1 MAHSASVALGEVGQ
15 QSRFGFLF
23 LMLENVS
30 TFLLRLVL
38 TLISLVSS
46 VSSLSALIQL
56 FSSNRFQAS
65 LDSFGYLAF
74 CLLFLP
80 LPCCYFSFVASFFC
94 CLFVV
99 YCAVGNGLLVPLS
112 LTRLF
117 AFYLMDVFHLHVSF
131 SCYYFSRVDL
141 RLYNSERR
149 ELSTGRVCFV
159 KLWLSGPRSPQN
171 SRRS

>member
-65 LDSFGYLAF
+65 LDIFGYLAF

-80 LPCCYFSFVASFFC
+80 LPCCYFSFVASFFY
-94 CLFVV
+94 LFIAC
-99 YCAVGNGLLVPLS
+99 CAVWNGLLVPLS
-112 LTRLF
+112 LTRLLE
-117 AFYLMDVFHLHVSF
+117 FYLMDVFHLHVSF

>member
-15 QSRFGFLF
+15 QSRFGFLV

-38 TLISLVSS
+38 TLISLVSP

-80 LPCCYFSFVASFFC
+80 LPCCYFSFVASFFFV
-94 CLFVV
+94 CLLPVAQFEMA
-99 YCAVGNGLLVPLS
+99 Y
-112 LTRLF
+112 
-117 AFYLMDVFHLHVSF
+117 
-131 SCYYFSRVDL
+131 
-141 RLYNSERR
+141 
-149 ELSTGRVCFV
+149 
-159 KLWLSGPRSPQN
+159 
-171 SRRS
+171 

>member
-1 MAHSASVALGEVGQ
+1 MTEKGLHRTTVC
-15 QSRFGFLF
+15 RW
-23 LMLENVS
+23 
-30 TFLLRLVL
+30 LVL
-38 TLISLVSS
+38 RPHY
-46 VSSLSALIQL
+46 SARVMHSGSRGPTEFFFFPSGMPPKLIQL

-65 LDSFGYLAF
+65 LVSFGYLAF

-94 CLFVV
+94 LFIAC
-99 YCAVGNGLLVPLS
+99 CAVWNGLLVPLS
-112 LTRLF
+112 LTRLLV
-117 AFYLMDVFHLHVSF
+117 FYLMDVFHLHVSF